1 VRRKE
6 QIFPFDV
13 YVHLPEFRKGNS
25 RSLHSTVHDLNGVVP
40 KLARVK
46 KRMAGLGNKICLRFV
61 LMVLSFVILAAN
73 AAGQE
78 NSYDIKHYDLT
89 IEPDFV
95 TKAVSMKARIS
106 IVNPKLAKT
115 FSFGLSDR
123 YDSVTVTSDVS
134 GFTVERS
141 PGYITIVFEDP
152 STEIQLA
159 VETRGV
165 LGRSDDEDRE
175 VVADSSLFLL
185 WSDRFYPIDFD
196 DWATVTTRLIVPS
209 GFQAIAPGKLIDVK
223 KAKEK
228 VEYVF
233 KTTTPAVCFS
243 VIADSRWVKT
253 ERKIRFLRM
262 QTLLYPQ
269 SQKFAGQILAA
280 SYDIIASYSR
290 TYCLYPFDQFT
301 LVTISDINAR
311 RAFPGFVGYNPE
323 YLEKEFATTGYDAH
337 ETSLLWWDYTIRG
350 KGPGAFQ
357 WTEGF
362 GDYAEFLYDEE
373 REKPIPKIFEFFR
386 DKYLS
391 LPVEQDL
398 LYYELSGSA
407 PQEIIHGKYPWLMR
421 VMHHVVGTSAFK
433 NAMSLLFYKSRF
445 HTFSMSEFVS
455 TLEEGCG
462 QSLKWWQE
470 EWLERKGVPVISF
483 RSEVERSNG
492 EYQIAVFLKQQG
504 NLYHFPVEIGIRT
517 AKGLRIEKV
526 SMSVKEMSFSFKS
539 KEKPEGVLLDPN
551 GWVLMRKI
559 NE

>member
-1 VRRKE
+1 M
-6 QIFPFDV
+6 
-13 YVHLPEFRKGNS
+13 G
-25 RSLHSTVHDLNGVVP
+25 
-40 KLARVK
+40 
-46 KRMAGLGNKICLRFV
+46 GLESKMCLRFV
-61 LMVLSFVILAAN
+61 LMVLLLVILVAN
-73 AAGQE
+73 GASQE

-95 TKAVSMKARIS
+95 TKVIFLKAGIS
-106 IVNPKLAKT
+106 IANPKLATT
-115 FSFGLSDR
+115 FTFGLSDR
-123 YDSVTVTSDVS
+123 YDSVKVTSDVS
-134 GFTVERS
+134 GFTVQRS
-141 PGYITIVFEDP
+141 PGYVTIVFDNP
-152 STEIQLA
+152 STDMQLA
-159 VETRGV
+159 FEIKGV
-165 LGRSDDEDRE
+165 LGRSSDEDRE

-196 DWATVTTRLIVPS
+196 DWATVTTKVILPS
-209 GFQAIAPGKLIDVK
+209 RFEAIAPGRLIEVQ
-223 KAKEK
+223 KAKDK

-269 SQKFAGQILAA
+269 SQKFAEQIFAT
-280 SYDIIASYSR
+280 SYDIIASYSQ

-301 LVTISDINAR
+301 VVTISNINAR
-311 RAFPGFVGYNPE
+311 RAFAGFVGYNPE
-323 YLEKEFATTGYDAH
+323 YLEKEFTTTGHDAH
-337 ETSLLWWDYTIRG
+337 ETALLWWDYTIRG
-350 KGPGAFQ
+350 KGPGALQ

-362 GDYAEFLYDEE
+362 GDYAEFRYDEE
-373 REKPIPKIFEFFR
+373 RGKATPKIFEFFR

-398 LYYELSGSA
+398 LYYELSGNT

-421 VMHHVVGTSAFK
+421 VMRYVVGEPAFK
-433 NAMSLLFYKSRF
+433 NAMSLLFYKFRF

-470 EWLERKGVPVISF
+470 EWLERKGVPAISF
-483 RSEVERSNG
+483 RSEIQRNNG
-492 EYQIAVFLKQQG
+492 EYQVAVFLKQQG
-504 NLYHFPVEIGIRT
+504 NLYHLPIEIGIRT
-517 AKGLRIEKV
+517 AKGLRIERV
-526 SMSVKEMSFSFKS
+526 NMSIKEMSFRFKS
-539 KEKPEGVLLDPN
+539 KEKPEGILLDPN

-559 NE
+559 YE

>member
-1 VRRKE
+1 MVRKE
-6 QIFPFDV
+6 QTSPFDV
-13 YVHLPEFRKGNS
+13 YVRLPEFRKGNS
-25 RSLHSTVHDLNGVVP
+25 RSFHSTVCDLNRVLL
-40 KLARVK
+40 KLATVK
-46 KRMAGLGNKICLRFV
+46 KRMARLGNKICLRFV
-61 LMVLSFVILAAN
+61 LTVWSFVVLAAN
-73 AAGQE
+73 ASGQE
-78 NSYDIKHYDLT
+78 NSYDIKRYGLT

-95 TKAVSMKARIS
+95 TKFVSMKAAIS
-106 IVNPKLAKT
+106 IANPKLAKT
-115 FSFGLSDR
+115 FTFGLSDR

-134 GFTVERS
+134 GFTVERR
-141 PGYITIVFEDP
+141 PGYVTIVFENP
-152 STEIQLA
+152 STEMQLA
-159 VETRGV
+159 FDARGV
-165 LGRSDDEDRE
+165 LGRSNDEDRE

-196 DWATVTTRLIVPS
+196 DWANVTTRLIVPS
-209 GFQAIAPGKLIDVK
+209 GFQAIAPGKLIDVR

-233 KTTTPAVCFS
+233 RTSTPAVCFS

-269 SQKFAGQILAA
+269 SQKFAEQIFET
-280 SYDIIASYSR
+280 SYDIIASYSQ

-301 LVTISDINAR
+301 LVTVSDINAR

-323 YLEKEFATTGYDAH
+323 YLEKEFTTTGHDAH
-337 ETSLLWWDYTIRG
+337 ETARLWWEYTIRG
-350 KGPGAFQ
+350 KGPGAFE

-373 REKPIPKIFEFFR
+373 RGKPLPTIFELFR

-398 LYYELSGSA
+398 LYYELSGNA
-407 PQEIIHGKYPWLMR
+407 PREIIHGKYPWLMR
-421 VMHHVVGTSAFK
+421 VMRYVVGKDAFK
-433 NAMSLLFYKSRF
+433 NAMSLLFYKFRF
-445 HTFSMSEFVS
+445 HTFSISEFVS

-470 EWLERKGVPVISF
+470 EWLERKGVPTISF
-483 RSEVERSNG
+483 RYEIERSNG
-492 EYQIAVFLKQQG
+492 GYHVTVFLKQQG
-504 NLYHFPVEIGIRT
+504 DLYHLPVEIGIRT

-526 SMSVKEMSFSFKS
+526 NMSAKEMSFGFKS

-559 NE
+559 DE